1 MISRIPSIEATSHMA
16 KNVQPLKP
24 AFWNEYYPQLCKA
37 VMSCEGQAI
46 KSSRYVDKLLFVISW
61 VAIL

>member
-1 MISRIPSIEATSHMA
+1 MA
-16 KNVQPLKP
+16 KNVQPLKV